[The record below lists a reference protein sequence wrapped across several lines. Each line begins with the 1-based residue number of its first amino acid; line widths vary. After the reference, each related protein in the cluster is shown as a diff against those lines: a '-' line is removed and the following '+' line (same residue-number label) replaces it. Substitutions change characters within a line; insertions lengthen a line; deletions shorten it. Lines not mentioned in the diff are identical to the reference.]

1 MPKDAF
7 RPRWIGAVLIG
18 IVPWAFGDPV
28 LSIAHRGNSLFAPEN
43 TLAAF
48 SAAQGVADLVETDAR
63 LSADGKLVLMHDSK
77 VDRTTDGAGTVASK
91 TVAQLKLLDAGSW
104 FSPAFAGERIPTLEE
119 MISLTLPFATPLIE
133 RKDGPASAYVDEL
146 RRLGAVEKVVVQA
159 FDWEFLKSMHAL
171 EPAVRLGALGSGALT
186 AAQLSDI
193 AASGATMVA
202 WEKSDVTAAE
212 VRLAHNAGLSL
223 FVWTADGAEIKHFID
238 MGVDGIISNDPGLVK
253 RSEQTTTNSPARF
266 RDGLVAYWK
275 MDDGLADP
283 FATTVGDSAGSS
295 PGTLTRKD
303 GASHWASGA
312 WAQFGG
318 SLHLEGA
325 TAFVSIPPTDNLDLN
340 ACEMTLSAW
349 VRLATLPSAMST
361 SYGAIFDSTTDC
373 YVLYLDRGNRE
384 LRFKVTDANNQAA
397 RPGISEAWLRTN
409 QWLHVAAT
417 YSGAVGPV
425 SGQATIYL
433 NGEPRDVHTGHDS
446 SAPVGLTG
454 DVKTGQWAAMG
465 REGPTGGSDFNGF
478 VDDVAI
484 WRRALSP
491 GEVALLYRGGQMG
504 LSLGDLASETTALIE
519 PRAVRISTAAKLE
532 IEFVCA
538 GPWTAF
544 RLLRSGALSGPF
556 APVPGIEP
564 EALGNGVYKLVCPL
578 ETDAHAFYRI
588 AGE

>member
-1 MPKDAF
+1 MVKDAF
-7 RPRWIGAVLIG
+7 RPRWIGALLIG
-18 IVPWAFGDPV
+18 IVPWAYGDPV

-48 SAAQGVADLVETDAR
+48 SAAQGAADLVETDAR
-63 LSADGKLVLMHDSK
+63 LSADGTLVLMHDSK
-77 VDRTTDGAGTVASK
+77 VDRTTDGAGTVAGK

-104 FSPAFAGERIPTLEE
+104 FSPAFAGERVPTLEE
-119 MISLTLPFATPLIE
+119 MITLTLPFATPLIE

-159 FDWEFLKSMHAL
+159 FDWEFLKSVHAL
-171 EPAVRLGALGSGALT
+171 EPAIRLGALGSDALT
-186 AAQLSDI
+186 PAKLIEI

-202 WEKSDVTAAE
+202 WEKSGVTAAE
-212 VRLAHNAGLSL
+212 VALAHNAGLSL
-223 FVWTADGAEIKHFID
+223 FVWTADGVEIKKFID

-253 RSEQTTTNSPARF
+253 RWEQGTTNTPARF

-283 FATTVGDSAGSS
+283 FATTVGDSAGSN

-303 GASHWASGA
+303 GASHWADGA

-318 SLHLEGA
+318 SLHLDGA
-325 TAFVSIPPTDNLDLN
+325 TAFVSIPPTESLDLN
-340 ACEMTLSAW
+340 AREMTFSAW

-373 YVLYLDRGNRE
+373 YVLYLDWGNRE
-384 LRFKVTDANNQAA
+384 LRFKVTDASGQAA
-397 RPGISEAWLRTN
+397 RPGIPEASLCTD

-417 YSGAVGPV
+417 YSGAAGPV

-433 NGEPRDVHTGHDS
+433 DGEPGDVHTGQDG

-454 DVKTGQWAAMG
+454 QVKTGQWAAMG
-465 REGPTGGSDFNGF
+465 REGPSGGNDFDGF

-484 WRRALSP
+484 WRRSLSP
-491 GEVALLYRGGQMG
+491 DEVALLYRGGQMG
-504 LSLGDLASETTALIE
+504 LSLSDLISETTKLIE
-519 PRAVRISTAAKLE
+519 PRAVRVSTAAELE

-538 GPWTAF
+538 GPWKAF
-544 RLLRSGALSGPF
+544 RLLRSGTVSGPF
-556 APVPGIEP
+556 APVPGIGP
-564 EALGNGVYKLVCPL
+564 AALGDGLYKFVCPL
-578 ETDAHAFYRI
+578 ENDARAFYRI